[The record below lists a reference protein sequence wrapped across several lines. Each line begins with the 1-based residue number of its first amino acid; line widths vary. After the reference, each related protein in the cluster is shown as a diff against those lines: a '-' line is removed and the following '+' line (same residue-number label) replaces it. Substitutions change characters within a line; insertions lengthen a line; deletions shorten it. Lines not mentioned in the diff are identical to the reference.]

1 MNVDA
6 SKSIAFLLDKGGPVT
21 RYRLRKEILH
31 DLSAP
36 EEAALLE
43 EIRQTPLMRTLEGY
57 VKPNGYI
64 GIGMHSW
71 DKFKA
76 TPLQD
81 GEAAARLLSNYAI
94 PVDDPIVKGFIAALK
109 DEEMLRQEFAYYGPE
124 VARFENRFRG
134 LRCCGGLMALV
145 YACLAMLGVDDDSV
159 RPFVDVSHEAFR
171 SVLDIGGLS
180 DVTEYRPEIKA
191 TRGVPYLPE
200 DAYFPCQYHL
210 ETLAHTHSWRTEER
224 VDQFVRAVNRIQRV
238 MKPENSVCVKIDN
251 RYYGLWAYC
260 RPFVPFKPEGEH
272 QTAGRKTITLLAM
285 AGGGGID
292 VVRQS
297 AEAAAEAMAEDGT
310 LRVPFASAY
319 RKKCFRDSLRWPT
332 PYAEIALETDH
343 RSDTALWCELT
354 FWAVQLLHLAGML
367 NVA

>member
-1 MNVDA
+1 MSA
-6 SKSIAFLLDKGGPVT
+6 S
-21 RYRLRKEILH
+21 
-31 DLSAP
+31 

-43 EIRQTPLMRTLEGY
+43 EIRRAPHMQTLEGY
-57 VKPNGYI
+57 RKPNGYI

-71 DKFKA
+71 DKFKE

-94 PVDDPIVKGFIAALK
+94 PADWPIVEGFIAALK
-109 DEEMLRQEFAYYGPE
+109 DEETLRQEFPYYGPK
-124 VARFENRFRG
+124 VTRFENRFRG
-134 LRCCGGLMALV
+134 LLCCGGLMALV
-145 YACLAMLGVDDDSV
+145 YACLAMLGVDDESV

-171 SVLDIGGLS
+171 SLLDIGDLA
-180 DVTEYRPEIKA
+180 DVAEYRPEIKA

-210 ETLAHTHSWRTEER
+210 ETLAHTRSWRTGER
-224 VDQFVRAVNRIQRV
+224 VGQFVRAVNRIQRI

-260 RPFVPFKPEGEH
+260 RPFVPFTPEGEP

-285 AGGGGID
+285 AGGGDID

-297 AEAAAEAMAEDGT
+297 AEAAAEAMAGDGV
-310 LRVPFASAY
+310 LRMPFTSAY

-354 FWAVQLLHLAGML
+354 FWAVQLLSLAGML
-367 NVA
+367 NFR